1 MKLNKTRVGILSLC
15 GVLALAG
22 FGGALA
28 YVITETQESGTVTT
42 ESAIYLDWGS
52 TQNVVNVTNL
62 NATEPQYREVVVE
75 YAKSTSASGTPKV
88 TFALDAET
96 TEGIKVEVSKN
107 VDWGTINLN
116 PSQYEESILTLS
128 SSSTQVVYDIDASS
142 TTYYLKFSYSAA
154 NTLSANEIS
163 GNLTISLSLE

>member
-15 GVLALAG
+15 GILALAG
-22 FGGALA
+22 VGGALA
-28 YVITETQESGTVTT
+28 YVINQTNATGTINT
-42 ESAIYLDWGS
+42 ESAIYLDWG

-75 YAKSTSASGTPKV
+75 YAKSTNASGTPKV
-88 TFALDAET
+88 TFALDAGT
-96 TEGIKVEVSKN
+96 TEGIKVEVSKD

-116 PSQYEESILTLS
+116 PSQYEESISTLS
-128 SSSTQVVYDIDASS
+128 SSSTQVVYDVVASF

-154 NTLSANEIS
+154 NALSANEIS
-163 GNLTISLSLE
+163 GNLTISLSL